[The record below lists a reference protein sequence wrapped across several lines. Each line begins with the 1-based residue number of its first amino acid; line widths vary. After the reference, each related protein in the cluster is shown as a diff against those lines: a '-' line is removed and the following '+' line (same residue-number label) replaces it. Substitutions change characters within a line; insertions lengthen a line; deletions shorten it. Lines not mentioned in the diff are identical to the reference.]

1 MIMLSKDQLNA
12 KNTILDWVQTKNR
25 SLYIT
30 LGGYAG
36 TGKSSLIA
44 EIRKSIPKRWKVAF
58 CAFTGKA
65 AGVMKDKLLAVNAIN
80 DNDYIG
86 TMHSLMYMVREDPE
100 TKLKVFEKKSFIDYD
115 LIVVDEASMVNQD
128 LFIDLRSYH
137 IPMLFVGD
145 HGQLPPISSDDFNLM
160 SEPMIRLEEVHRFGE
175 NSALLDLS
183 IMARNGESI
192 PFKQFDEKVAK
203 VKETDPMVNDF
214 IHNHLG
220 DFSNG
225 VCLCGT
231 NNTRVDVNQLIR
243 YNSGII
249 DDIGDKIPRTD
260 DRVVCLK
267 NNRSLIDPIYNGQ
280 LGTITSIANVDKLD
294 DVYSMGILMDEGFG
308 YKGFV
313 NRDNFGKMKYASDGK
328 EYITV
333 KELMQLKSYLTIA
346 EKKMMRGKVGKKKL
360 YFDSFDFGYCLTVHK
375 AQGSEWGNVLLFE
388 EISGYWDDEYKRKWL
403 YTAITRSNDRLLII
417 G

>member
-1 MIMLSKDQLNA
+1 MITLSKDQLNA
-12 KNTILDWVQTKNR
+12 KNTILDWVQTNNR

-44 EIRKSIPKRWKVAF
+44 EIRKSIPKRWQVAF

-115 LIVVDEASMVNQD
+115 LIVVDEASIVNQD

>member
-12 KNTILDWVQTKNR
+12 KNTILDWVQTNNR

>member
-375 AQGSEWGNVLLFE
+375 AQGSEWGNVLLLE

>member
-1 MIMLSKDQLNA
+1 MITLSKDQLNA
-12 KNTILDWVQTKNR
+12 KNTILDWVQTNNR

>member
-12 KNTILDWVQTKNR
+12 KNTILDWVQTNNR

-328 EYITV
+328 EYVTV